1 MPASFTRRWL
11 CGLGLLGGG
20 LYALAGEAP
29 PTLLSG
35 RHILI
40 GILSTGE
47 VEAKTNGII
56 LAKLKAALP
65 EFAER
70 WSIVQRNAGFSKERL
85 DGQVEELL
93 RLGVDVLIC
102 LDLTAA
108 LAFIA
113 GRPDAGPPMVFMAH
127 DDPLACN
134 LIQSY
139 AKPGNNLTGVTTF
152 RCVDGKMVE
161 IMSAAFPK
169 RRRVGYFLDSTVN
182 DDACIRL
189 AEDAAARLGIQL
201 IKIDAAE
208 RHFVSQIGKHL
219 RPLRLQAAIAP
230 ASTPL
235 WQNRRL
241 VVGSLNDLK
250 IPVIY
255 ESGVFL
261 SEGGL
266 MFYGPVRTD
275 SIAQIATDVRKIL
288 RGESAGEIP
297 VDQPTLFELVINLG
311 APHASDY
318 QISAATLQRA
328 DRILQ

>member
-20 LYALAGEAP
+20 FYAFAGEALRTSP
-29 PTLLSG
+29 SG
-35 RHILI
+35 RRILI

-70 WSIVQRNAGFSKERL
+70 LLIAQRDAGFSKERL
-85 DGQVEELL
+85 AGQVDELL

-108 LAFIA
+108 LAFA
-113 GRPDAGPPMVFMAH
+113 ARRQRANPPMVFMAH

-161 IMSAAFPK
+161 IISAAFPT

-182 DDACIRL
+182 DNACIRL
-189 AEDAAARLGIQL
+189 ADEAAARLAIQL

-208 RHFVSQIGKHL
+208 RHFMSEIGEHL
-219 RPLRLQAAIAP
+219 RALRLQAAIAP
-230 ASTPL
+230 SSTPL

-255 ESGVFL
+255 ESAVFL

-275 SIAQIATDVRKIL
+275 AIAQIATDVHKIL
-288 RGESAGEIP
+288 RGEPAGEIP

-311 APHASDY
+311 APHAMDY

-328 DRILQ
+328 DQILQ